1 MYMYTAMLAYW
12 DNTVSMQCGVC
23 YQFTPDSF
31 ESPLDSSSFGLGL
44 PSSSEGWL
52 SASGYET

>member
-1 MYMYTAMLAYW
+1 MYMYTATLAYW

-31 ESPLDSSSFGLGL
+31 ESPLDSFFGLGL
-44 PSSSEGWL
+44 PRSSGWL
-52 SASGYET
+52 SASGNET